1 MFEPLETEQEDKYK
15 RFGKR
20 SLVFVLVMLAMF
32 FALAA
37 RLFALQ
43 VMNTSEYSA
52 ISSRN
57 QLRMISQPA
66 KRGDI
71 YDRNMLKLA
80 GSEICFEISISTSK
94 EQSEEEIEELAAN
107 LAGYLKDPELDAKT
121 IEKMITGNSRRY
133 QPVVITTL
141 PAENNQHLVASLEE
155 NRDKLPGLL
164 IIETPRRIYLQGRL
178 ASHVLGQVGKI
189 TDSDTD
195 LVQNYNYLAT
205 DLVGKAG
212 VERTM
217 ERFTDTEGREIG
229 LRGQRGLQLLEIN
242 SSNRIVRVISTQESV
257 SGNSLVLT
265 IDADIQRVM
274 EESLPPRLKNCS
286 RTAPKR
292 RAARRFC

>member
-1 MFEPLETEQEDKYK
+1 MFEPLEVEQEDKYK

-20 SLVFVLVMLAMF
+20 SLVFVVVLLVMF

-43 VMNTSEYSA
+43 IMNTDKYST

-57 QLRMISQPA
+57 QLRMVSQPA

-71 YDRNMLKLA
+71 
-80 GSEICFEISISTSK
+80 STSK
-94 EQSEEEIEELAAN
+94 LQSEDERKKLAAN
-107 LAGYLKDPELDAKT
+107 LAAYLKDPELDAKT
-121 IEKMITGNSRRY
+121 IEKMIVNNFRRY

-141 PAENNQHLVASLEE
+141 PAENNQHLVATLEE

-164 IIETPRRIYLQGRL
+164 IIETPRRIYLEGRL
-178 ASHVLGQVGKI
+178 ASHILGQVGKI
-189 TDSDTD
+189 TDTD
-195 LVQNYNYLAT
+195 ADLLQNYNYMAT

-229 LRGQRGLQLLEIN
+229 LRGQRGMQLLEVN
-242 SSNRIVRVISTQESV
+242 SDNRIVRVVSSQESV

-274 EESLPPRLKNCS
+274 EESLANTCWPWLHTRILSRKILLMVLTAIWPPIIMMK
-286 RTAPKR
+286 P
-292 RAARRFC
+292 